1 MTDEQ
6 SGGYAVSP
14 KMRRVREAQLRM
26 LRKVLEVCKKHNL
39 RVWADGGT
47 LLGTVRHGG
56 YIPWDDDIDL
66 FMPRDDYDR
75 LVCLAAE
82 EFEPPFFFQNAYTD
96 RLYPRGHSQVRLLG
110 TTALPRSGVWGR
122 FDQGIFIDIFVYD
135 ALPRD
140 RALLVN
146 RLIKVE
152 ILRWFL
158 VARAYGVR
166 TGSPLRRAALTALCR
181 LFFLCVPFRKAF
193 AKLDDLCRTKAG
205 ERSADYSCLA
215 FRASQLF
222 KICRRE
228 EWLAETIYMPF
239 EGVEMPVPV
248 GYDALLRNQY
258 GDSYM
263 TPVREPSLHGEI
275 YFDPDRPWREVADE
289 VRRGRLDLAKEED

>member
-1 MTDEQ
+1 MTDGQ
-6 SGGYAVSP
+6 QGGYAVSP

-26 LRKVLEVCKKHNL
+26 LRKVLEVCKKHGL

-75 LVCLAAE
+75 LVSLAAD

-96 RLYPRGHSQVRLLG
+96 RLYPRGHSQVRLMG

-140 RALLVN
+140 RAVLVN

-152 ILRWFL
+152 VLRWFL

-181 LFFLCVPFRKAF
+181 LFFLFVPFRKAF
-193 AKLDDLCRTKAG
+193 AMLDGLCRTKEG

-228 EWLAETIYMPF
+228 EWMAETISMPF
-239 EGVEMPVPV
+239 EGIEMPVPV

-258 GDSYM
+258 GDDYM
-263 TPVREPSLHGEI
+263 TPVRAPSLHGDI
-275 YFDPDRPWREVADE
+275 YFDPDRPWQEVADE
-289 VRRGRLDLAKEED
+289 VRTGRLDLAKEED